1 MRFFRQIDLS
11 KGTPWK
17 VILLF
22 SLPIIFGNF
31 LAQIYSIADGYM
43 VGRYVSEDA
52 FAAISLS
59 GNIMYLGT
67 ASLTG
72 LAAGMSGFTAQLFG
86 AKDYQG
92 LRKSYATSLF
102 LGVIITLV
110 LSLLLL
116 GLLDP
121 ILLLAKVEVGS
132 NVYQLSKLYLMVIF
146 AGLIG
151 TFLFNLYLNFLRAIG
166 DSFVPLFLL
175 IIYSFLNMGLDYL
188 FIVVLRMGVL
198 GAGLSYDIA
207 LLLSG
212 LTGTVWVYIK
222 YPRLHLQWKDFSF
235 EKNFFL
241 SHLKMGLP
249 MAGLFLLIGFS
260 VLIMQGGIDQF
271 GSEAINGYSS
281 ASRLENLL
289 CVFISSLGSALEAY
303 CGVNYGAKQ
312 YHRLKIGVTQS
323 VIIMGIDLLLKIGIS
338 LIVMD
343 KAADFFLSAP
353 SETTKAYCRMYI
365 YWDLATYLFL
375 GLIYVFRNAL
385 LGLGKSWPPFFSG
398 MAEFVGRSVMSLA
411 IVIPLGAV
419 AAFGSPGIAWVL
431 SGTLLMVWG
440 IVTVYRNP
448 KFNHDEIL
456 PETSREEKHRSLQ

>member
-1 MRFFRQIDLS
+1 
-11 KGTPWK
+11 
-17 VILLF
+17 
-22 SLPIIFGNF
+22 
-31 LAQIYSIADGYM
+31 
-43 VGRYVSEDA
+43 
-52 FAAISLS
+52 
-59 GNIMYLGT
+59 
-67 ASLTG
+67 
-72 LAAGMSGFTAQLFG
+72 
-86 AKDYQG
+86 
-92 LRKSYATSLF
+92 
-102 LGVIITLV
+102 
-110 LSLLLL
+110 
-116 GLLDP
+116 
-121 ILLLAKVEVGS
+121 
-132 NVYQLSKLYLMVIF
+132 
-146 AGLIG
+146 
-151 TFLFNLYLNFLRAIG
+151 
-166 DSFVPLFLL
+166 
-175 IIYSFLNMGLDYL
+175 
-188 FIVVLRMGVL
+188 
-198 GAGLSYDIA
+198 
-207 LLLSG
+207 
-212 LTGTVWVYIK
+212 
-222 YPRLHLQWKDFSF
+222 
-235 EKNFFL
+235 
-241 SHLKMGLP
+241 

-312 YHRLKIGVTQS
+312 YHRLKIGLTQS

-338 LIVMD
+338 LLVMD
-343 KAADFFLSAP
+343 RAADFFLSAP

-365 YWDLATYLFL
+365 YWDIATYLFL
-375 GLIYVFRNAL
+375 GMIYVFRNAL

>member
-1 MRFFRQIDLS
+1 MRFFKQIDLS

-22 SLPIIFGNF
+22 SLPIIFGNV
-31 LAQIYSIADGYM
+31 LAQVYSIADGYM
-43 VGRYVSEDA
+43 VGRYISEDA

-59 GNIMYLGT
+59 GNVMYLGT

-86 AKDYQG
+86 AKDTDG

-110 LSLLLL
+110 VSLLLL
-116 GLLDP
+116 GFLNPLLQ
-121 ILLLAKVEVGS
+121 LAKLEVGTA
-132 NVYQLSKLYLMVIF
+132 VYQLSQLYLLIIF
-146 AGLIG
+146 SGLIG
-151 TFLFNLYLNFLRAIG
+151 TFLFNLYLNYLRAIG
-166 DSFVPLFLL
+166 DSYVPLFLL

-188 FIVVLRMGVL
+188 LIVVFPLGVL
-198 GAGLSYDIA
+198 GAAISYDVA

-212 LTGTVWVYIK
+212 LVGMVWVFLK
-222 YPRLHLQWKDFSF
+222 YPRLRLHFRDFSF
-235 EKNFFL
+235 DKDFFL

-249 MAGLFLLIGFS
+249 MAALFLFIGFS

-271 GSEAINGYSS
+271 GNDAIKGYSS

-312 YHRLKIGVTQS
+312 YQRLKKGLTQS
-323 VIIMGIDLLLKIGIS
+323 VIMMLIDTVVKILITLLI
-338 LIVMD
+338 MD
-343 KAADFFLSAP
+343 KAAGFFLSSP
-353 SETTKAYCRMYI
+353 TEETKAYCRMYI

-385 LGLGKSWPPFFSG
+385 LGIGKSWPPFFSG
-398 MAEFVGRSVMSLA
+398 IAEFIGRSVMSLA

-419 AAFGSPGIAWVL
+419 AAFGSPGVAWVL
-431 SGTLLMVWG
+431 SGSLLTLWG
-440 IVTVYRNP
+440 IITIYRNK
-448 KFNHDEIL
+448 KFDHDEPRPEVL
-456 PETSREEKHRSLQ
+456 PQNKNPGIQ